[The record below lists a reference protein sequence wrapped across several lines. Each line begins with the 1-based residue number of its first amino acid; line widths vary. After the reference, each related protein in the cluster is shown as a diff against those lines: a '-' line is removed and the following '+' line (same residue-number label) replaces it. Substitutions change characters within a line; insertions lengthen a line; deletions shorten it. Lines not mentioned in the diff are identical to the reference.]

1 MIAPRSRHRAVTDKD
16 QKASWG
22 KRIAKRYLGANALG
36 SSSLSGPG
44 QAASASPV
52 ILGVKADHGE
62 SERKVQDVLVKVYDP
77 GRLQR
82 AWQQVRK
89 NAGAAGIDQMTV
101 AEFAQREDALL
112 ALIHDKLKSGSYR
125 FQPARRVEI
134 PKPGTSK
141 KRKLGIPVVMDRI
154 VGTSMHSVLEEIFDA
169 DFTASNFGFRAG
181 RSQHQAIRQ
190 LQRLVQEGRDW
201 AVAVDLQAFF
211 DEIPHGLILQLM
223 RRKVADEQ
231 FVTLLARLLKAGVVV
246 AGVFEKTT
254 RGCPQGSPL
263 SPILSNLVLN
273 ELDHK
278 LEERNLGYCR
288 WADDFVIV
296 VRSERAA
303 QRVMKGT
310 MAYLEQE
317 LGLLVNRDKSRVA
330 PIKEITFLG
339 FQILRGKIR
348 VSTSAQRRFKARVR
362 ELTRRNNPLSM
373 YQVIHE
379 LSEYLR
385 GWVGYFGI
393 QEFKYL
399 FRDLDAW
406 IRSRLR
412 SMQLKKWKKPGK
424 FQRIMI
430 KAGFDPQKAHRVWLK
445 MNRWQSVMRPPVR
458 FVLNLDW
465 FRARGL
471 VFLHDFTVAFS
482 RA

>member
-1 MIAPRSRHRAVTDKD
+1 M
-16 QKASWG
+16 
-22 KRIAKRYLGANALG
+22 
-36 SSSLSGPG
+36 
-44 QAASASPV
+44 
-52 ILGVKADHGE
+52 
-62 SERKVQDVLVKVYDP
+62 KVQDVLVKVDDP

-101 AEFAQREDALL
+101 AEFAQREDELL

-310 MAYLEQE
+310 IAYLEQE